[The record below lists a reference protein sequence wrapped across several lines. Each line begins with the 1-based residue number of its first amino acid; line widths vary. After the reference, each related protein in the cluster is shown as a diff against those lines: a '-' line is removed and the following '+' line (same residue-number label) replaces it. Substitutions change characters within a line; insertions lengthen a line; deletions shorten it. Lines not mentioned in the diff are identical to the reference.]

1 MIVRAFGFLNLDA
14 CERLKK
20 NPNARTIISKPYYWL
35 VAVFNKKE
43 GLMTNAKL
51 RQAWQAPIH
60 IEPIMKNVAGGHA
73 EFYRMESSLTPVE
86 IPTWHTNLAGLP
98 WNKHNLA
105 KARRLMNEAVCTRRP
120 NR

>member
-43 GLMTNAKL
+43 GLMTNQKL
-51 RQAWQAPIH
+51 RQAWQAAID
-60 IEPIMKNVAGGHA
+60 IEPIMKNVAAGHA
-73 EFYRMESSLTPVE
+73 EFYRMEKNPAPAE
-86 IPTWHTNLAGLP
+86 INTWHTKTSWLASERHKP
-98 WNKHNLA
+98 DKA
-105 KARRLMNEAVCTRRP
+105 KKVLQGAG
-120 NR
+120 